1 MDTLTL
7 RNMQNAELGIMRV
20 IDQFCRKHGISYS
33 LYAGTAIGAVRYHGF
48 IPLLLFPCISF
59 KYSVK

>member
-1 MDTLTL
+1 
-7 RNMQNAELGIMRV
+7 MQNAELGIMRV